1 MVKAAYPLLFSALF
15 SVVSI
20 QDGWAESENRSETI
34 QEKIEADSCDD
45 RLSGDDLK
53 TAENRATDKAS
64 LAAVKLS
71 GVIQKYAPD
80 INVHSLDLVTYR
92 IVDEYLSNITHNVT
106 FDDENRICVRVQAD
120 LTIAES
126 ELEELIHEY
135 KRNEAVE
142 SAEVVAIAEKI
153 QNQMKV
159 RPHSEQDRKLVYI
172 AQMQLWNGDQTNHY
186 TAYLSELLSH
196 SEYYYITPDESLAD
210 FTIKP
215 ELEKADVDELDAQNH
230 KMHMI
235 VKLNVTNNGAQ
246 NADEINDKQNHFI
259 LFKADEDEQKVADK
273 LIVKLL
279 NRAVTNVNNQ
289 LEKNIQNILSQKK

>member
-1 MVKAAYPLLFSALF
+1 M
-15 SVVSI
+15 
-20 QDGWAESENRSETI
+20 SENRSGAI

-142 SAEVVAIAEKI
+142 SAEVVAIAERI

>member
-15 SVVSI
+15 SVVSF
-20 QDGWAESENRSETI
+20 QNGWAESENRSGTI

>member
-15 SVVSI
+15 SVVSF
-20 QDGWAESENRSETI
+20 QNGWAESENRSETI

>member
-15 SVVSI
+15 SVISF
-20 QDGWAESENRSETI
+20 QNGWAESENRSETI